1 MSKKSRAAN
10 RSRRCYRCGR
20 NGNGDPLERHHV
32 FGGAYRSKSERYG
45 AVVDLCGDRCHR
57 NGPNAVHRN
66 RFVSDTL
73 KEEFQRKIMAEQG
86 WTVEQF
92 VLEFGKNYT

>member
-1 MSKKSRAAN
+1 MSKKSRAYKPRA
-10 RSRRCYRCGR
+10 CYLCGR
-20 NGNGDPLERHHV
+20 NGNGDPLEMHHV
-32 FGGAYRSKSERYG
+32 FNGPYKKKSEKYG
-45 AVVDLCGDRCHR
+45 AMVPLCAKRCHKE
-57 NGPNAVHRN
+57 GPESAHKNSM
-66 RFVSDTL
+66 VSRSL